1 MKQKSIKEITSE
13 IQQYATIDAINGSIY
28 NEDERKGVQNALI
41 KRIKQLEKIE
51 ELNLKYEKMNQYE
64 NRILSENQD
73 ALICGIDEVGR
84 GPLAGPVVA
93 SAVILERGHH
103 YLGITDSKALS
114 QSKRSFFEQEIYNK
128 ALSVGIG
135 IATVE
140 EIDELNIY
148 EATKVAMQRAIDQLN
163 YKPDHLLIDAMT
175 LANDIPQTSIIKG
188 DLNSV
193 SIAAASVIAKEYRDK
208 LMTEFNLEYPGY
220 DFDKNKG
227 YGTKTHLEGIEN
239 CGITPIHRKSF
250 EPIKS
255 KVKY

>member
-13 IQQYATIDAINGSIY
+13 IQQYATIDAINGSIH

-227 YGTKTHLEGIEN
+227 YGTKTHLEGIET

>member
-1 MKQKSIKEITSE
+1 MKQKSIKEIVEE
-13 IQQYATIDAINGSIY
+13 INQYLKIQEVEASPY
-28 NEDERKGVQNALI
+28 NEDERKGVQNALS

-51 ELNLKYEKMNQYE
+51 QLHLKYIQMNQYE
-64 NRILSENQD
+64 KQVLDLNKD
-73 ALICGIDEVGR
+73 AVICGIDEVGR

-93 SAVILERGHH
+93 SAVILEQNHQ

-114 QSKRSFFEQEIYNK
+114 QAKRSYFEQEIYNR
-128 ALSVGIG
+128 ARAVSIG

-148 EATKVAMQRAIDQLN
+148 EATKVAMQRAIDQLLI
-163 YKPDHLLIDAMT
+163 KPDHLLIDAMK
-175 LANDIPQTSIIKG
+175 LDNDIPQTSIIKG

-208 LMTEFNLEYPGY
+208 LMSQYHIEYPGY

-227 YGTKTHLEGIEN
+227 YGTKSHLEGLEN
-239 CGITPIHRKSF
+239 YGITPIHRKTF

>member
-1 MKQKSIKEITSE
+1 MKQKSIKEIVEE
-13 IQQYATIDAINGSIY
+13 INQYITIQEVEASPY
-28 NEDERKGVQNALI
+28 NEDERKGVQNALS

-51 ELNLKYEKMNQYE
+51 QLHHKYIQMNQYE
-64 NRILSENQD
+64 KQVLDLNKD
-73 ALICGIDEVGR
+73 AVICGIDEVGR

-93 SAVILERGHH
+93 SAVILEQDHQ

-114 QSKRSFFEQEIYNK
+114 QAKRSYFEQEIYNR
-128 ALSVGIG
+128 ARSVGIG

-148 EATKVAMQRAIDQLN
+148 EATKIAMQRAIDQLSV
-163 YKPDHLLIDAMT
+163 KPDHLLIDAMK
-175 LANDIPQTSIIKG
+175 LDNGIPQTSIIKG

-208 LMTEFNLEYPGY
+208 LMSQYHIEYPGY

-227 YGTKTHLEGIEN
+227 YGTKTHLEGLEN
-239 CGITPIHRKSF
+239 YGITPIHRKTF

>member
-1 MKQKSIKEITSE
+1 MKQKSIKEIVEE
-13 IQQYATIDAINGSIY
+13 INQFLTIQEVEASPY
-28 NEDERKGVQNALI
+28 NEDERKGVQNALS

-51 ELNLKYEKMNQYE
+51 QLHHKYIQMNQYE
-64 NRILSENQD
+64 KQVLDLNKD
-73 ALICGIDEVGR
+73 AVICGIDEVGR

-93 SAVILERGHH
+93 SAVILEQDHQ

-114 QSKRSFFEQEIYNK
+114 QAKRSYFEQEIYNR
-128 ALSVGIG
+128 ARSVGIG

-148 EATKVAMQRAIDQLN
+148 EATKVAMQRAIDQLSV
-163 YKPDHLLIDAMT
+163 KPDHLLIDAMK
-175 LANDIPQTSIIKG
+175 LDNGIPQTSIIKG

-208 LMTEFNLEYPGY
+208 LMSQYHNDYPGY

-227 YGTKTHLEGIEN
+227 YGTKTHLEGLEN
-239 CGITPIHRKSF
+239 YGITPIHRKTF

>member
-1 MKQKSIKEITSE
+1 MKQKSIKEIVEE
-13 IQQYATIDAINGSIY
+13 INQYLKIQEVEASPY
-28 NEDERKGVQNALI
+28 NEDERKGVQNALS

-51 ELNLKYEKMNQYE
+51 QLHLKYIQMNQYE
-64 NRILSENQD
+64 KQVLDLNKD
-73 ALICGIDEVGR
+73 AVICGIDEVGR

-93 SAVILERGHH
+93 SAVILEQDHQ

-114 QSKRSFFEQEIYNK
+114 QAKRSYFEQEIYNR
-128 ALSVGIG
+128 ARAVGIG

-148 EATKVAMQRAIDQLN
+148 EATKVAMQRAIDQLSI
-163 YKPDHLLIDAMT
+163 KPDHLLIDAMK
-175 LANDIPQTSIIKG
+175 LDNGIPQTSIIKG

-208 LMTEFNLEYPGY
+208 LMSQYHIEYPGY

-227 YGTKTHLEGIEN
+227 YGTKSHLEGLEN
-239 CGITPIHRKSF
+239 YGFTPIHRKTF

>member
-1 MKQKSIKEITSE
+1 MKQKSIKEIVEE
-13 IQQYATIDAINGSIY
+13 INQYLTIQEVEASPY
-28 NEDERKGVQNALI
+28 NEDERKGVQNALS

-51 ELNLKYEKMNQYE
+51 QLHHKYIQMNQYE
-64 NRILSENQD
+64 KQVLDLNKD
-73 ALICGIDEVGR
+73 AVICGIDEVGR

-93 SAVILERGHH
+93 SAVILEQDHQ

-114 QSKRSFFEQEIYNK
+114 QAKRSYFEQEIYNR
-128 ALSVGIG
+128 ARSVGIG

-148 EATKVAMQRAIDQLN
+148 EATKIAMQRAIDQLSV
-163 YKPDHLLIDAMT
+163 KPDHLLIDAMK
-175 LANDIPQTSIIKG
+175 LDNGIPQTSIIKG

-208 LMTEFNLEYPGY
+208 LMAQYHIEYPGY

-227 YGTKTHLEGIEN
+227 YGTKTHLEGLEN
-239 CGITPIHRKSF
+239 YGITPIHRKTF

>member
-51 ELNLKYEKMNQYE
+51 ELSLKYEKMNQYE
-64 NRILSENQD
+64 NRILSANED

-208 LMTEFNLEYPGY
+208 LMTELNLEYPGY

>member
-64 NRILSENQD
+64 NRILSANED

-227 YGTKTHLEGIEN
+227 YGTKTHLEGIET

>member
-1 MKQKSIKEITSE
+1 MKQKSIKEIVEE
-13 IQQYATIDAINGSIY
+13 INQFLTIQEVEASPY
-28 NEDERKGVQNALI
+28 NKDERKGVQNALS

-51 ELNLKYEKMNQYE
+51 QLHHKYIQMNQYE
-64 NRILSENQD
+64 KQVLDLNKD
-73 ALICGIDEVGR
+73 AVICGIDEVGR

-93 SAVILERGHH
+93 SAVILEQDHR

-114 QSKRSFFEQEIYNK
+114 QAKRSYFEQEIYNR
-128 ALSVGIG
+128 ARSVGIG

-148 EATKVAMQRAIDQLN
+148 EATKVAMQRAIDQLSV
-163 YKPDHLLIDAMT
+163 KPDHLLIDAMK
-175 LANDIPQTSIIKG
+175 LDNGIPQTSIIKG

-208 LMTEFNLEYPGY
+208 LMSQYHNDYPGY

-239 CGITPIHRKSF
+239 YGITPIHRKTF

>member
-28 NEDERKGVQNALI
+28 NEDERKGVQSALS

-227 YGTKTHLEGIEN
+227 YGTKTHLEGIET

>member
-1 MKQKSIKEITSE
+1 MKQKSIKEIVEE
-13 IQQYATIDAINGSIY
+13 INQYLTIQEVEASPY
-28 NEDERKGVQNALI
+28 NEDERKGVQNALS

-51 ELNLKYEKMNQYE
+51 QLYHKYIQMNQYE
-64 NRILSENQD
+64 KQVLDLNKD
-73 ALICGIDEVGR
+73 AVICGIDEVGR

-93 SAVILERGHH
+93 SAVILEQDHQ

-114 QSKRSFFEQEIYNK
+114 QTKRSYFEQEIYNR
-128 ALSVGIG
+128 ARAVGIG

-148 EATKVAMQRAIDQLN
+148 EATKVAMQRAIDQLSV
-163 YKPDHLLIDAMT
+163 KPDHLLIDAMK
-175 LANDIPQTSIIKG
+175 LDNGIPQTSIIKG

-208 LMTEFNLEYPGY
+208 LMSQYHTEYPGY

-227 YGTKTHLEGIEN
+227 YGTKTHLEGLEN
-239 CGITPIHRKSF
+239 YGITPIHRKTF

>member
-135 IATVE
+135 IASVE

-227 YGTKTHLEGIEN
+227 YGTKTHLEGIEA

>member
-1 MKQKSIKEITSE
+1 MKQKSIKEIVEEVNQYLT
-13 IQQYATIDAINGSIY
+13 IQEVEASPY
-28 NEDERKGVQNALI
+28 NEDERKGVQNALS

-51 ELNLKYEKMNQYE
+51 QLQHKYIQMNQYE
-64 NRILSENQD
+64 KQVLDLNKD
-73 ALICGIDEVGR
+73 AVICGIDEVGR

-93 SAVILERGHH
+93 SAVILEQDHQ

-114 QSKRSFFEQEIYNK
+114 QAKRSYFEQEIYNR
-128 ALSVGIG
+128 ARSVGIG

-148 EATKVAMQRAIDQLN
+148 EATKVAMQRAIDQLSV
-163 YKPDHLLIDAMT
+163 KPDHLLIDAMK
-175 LANDIPQTSIIKG
+175 LDNGIPQTSIIKG

-208 LMTEFNLEYPGY
+208 LMSQYHNDYPGY

-227 YGTKTHLEGIEN
+227 YGTKTHLEGLEN
-239 CGITPIHRKSF
+239 YGITPIHRKTF

>member
-227 YGTKTHLEGIEN
+227 YGTKTHLEGIET

>member
-1 MKQKSIKEITSE
+1 MKQKSIKEIVEEVNQYLT
-13 IQQYATIDAINGSIY
+13 IQEVEASPY
-28 NEDERKGVQNALI
+28 NEDERKGVQNALR

-51 ELNLKYEKMNQYE
+51 QLHHKYIQMNQYE
-64 NRILSENQD
+64 KQVLDLNKD
-73 ALICGIDEVGR
+73 AVICGIDEVGR

-93 SAVILERGHH
+93 SAVILEQDHQ

-114 QSKRSFFEQEIYNK
+114 QAKRSYFEQEIYNR
-128 ALSVGIG
+128 ARSVGIG

-148 EATKVAMQRAIDQLN
+148 EATKVAMQRAIDQLSV
-163 YKPDHLLIDAMT
+163 KPDHLLIDAMK
-175 LANDIPQTSIIKG
+175 LDNGIPQTSIIKG

-208 LMTEFNLEYPGY
+208 LMSQYHIEYPGY

-227 YGTKTHLEGIEN
+227 YGTKTHLEGLEN
-239 CGITPIHRKSF
+239 YGITPIHRKTF

>member
-1 MKQKSIKEITSE
+1 MKQKSIKEIVEE
-13 IQQYATIDAINGSIY
+13 INQYLTIQEVEASPY
-28 NEDERKGVQNALI
+28 NEDERKGVQNALS

-51 ELNLKYEKMNQYE
+51 QLHHKYIQMNQYE
-64 NRILSENQD
+64 KQVLDLNKD
-73 ALICGIDEVGR
+73 AVICGIDEVGR

-93 SAVILERGHH
+93 SAVILEQDHQ

-114 QSKRSFFEQEIYNK
+114 QAKRSYFEQEIYNR
-128 ALSVGIG
+128 ARSVGIG

-148 EATKVAMQRAIDQLN
+148 EATKVAMQRAIDQLSV
-163 YKPDHLLIDAMT
+163 KPDHLLIDAMK
-175 LANDIPQTSIIKG
+175 LDNGIPQTFIIKG

-208 LMTEFNLEYPGY
+208 LMSQYHIEYPGY

-227 YGTKTHLEGIEN
+227 YGTKSHLEGLEN
-239 CGITPIHRKSF
+239 YGITPIHRKTF

>member
-13 IQQYATIDAINGSIY
+13 IHQYATIDEINGSIY
-28 NEDERKGVQNALI
+28 NEDDRKGVQNALS

-51 ELNLKYEKMNQYE
+51 EMNLKYQKMNEYE
-64 NRILSENQD
+64 NRILSENED

-103 YLGITDSKALS
+103 YIGITDSKALS

-148 EATKVAMQRAIDQLN
+148 EATKVAMQRAVNQLN

-227 YGTKTHLEGIEN
+227 YGTKTHLEGIET

>member
-1 MKQKSIKEITSE
+1 MKQKSIKEIVEE
-13 IQQYATIDAINGSIY
+13 INQYLKIQEVEASPY
-28 NEDERKGVQNALI
+28 NEDERKGVQNALS

-51 ELNLKYEKMNQYE
+51 QLHHKYIQMNQYE
-64 NRILSENQD
+64 KQVLDLNKD
-73 ALICGIDEVGR
+73 AVICGIDEVGR

-93 SAVILERGHH
+93 SAVILEQNHQ

-114 QSKRSFFEQEIYNK
+114 QAKRSYFEQEIYNR
-128 ALSVGIG
+128 ARAVGIG

-148 EATKVAMQRAIDQLN
+148 EATKVAMQRAIDQLLI
-163 YKPDHLLIDAMT
+163 KPDHLLIDAMK
-175 LANDIPQTSIIKG
+175 LDNDIPQTSIIKG

-208 LMTEFNLEYPGY
+208 LMSQYHIDYPGY

-227 YGTKTHLEGIEN
+227 YGTKAHLEGLEN
-239 CGITPIHRKSF
+239 YGITPIHRKTF

>member
-64 NRILSENQD
+64 NRIISANED

-227 YGTKTHLEGIEN
+227 YVTKTHLEGIET

>member
-1 MKQKSIKEITSE
+1 MKQKSIKEIVEE
-13 IQQYATIDAINGSIY
+13 INQYLKIQEVEASPY
-28 NEDERKGVQNALI
+28 NEDERKGVQNALS

-51 ELNLKYEKMNQYE
+51 QLHLKYIQMNQYE
-64 NRILSENQD
+64 KQVLDLNKD
-73 ALICGIDEVGR
+73 AVICGIDEVGR
-84 GPLAGPVVA
+84 GPLVGPVVA
-93 SAVILERGHH
+93 SAVILEQDHQ

-114 QSKRSFFEQEIYNK
+114 QAKRSYFEQEIYNR
-128 ALSVGIG
+128 ARAVGIG

-148 EATKVAMQRAIDQLN
+148 EATKVAMQRAIDQLSI
-163 YKPDHLLIDAMT
+163 KPDHLLIDAMK
-175 LANDIPQTSIIKG
+175 LDNGIPQTSIIKG

-208 LMTEFNLEYPGY
+208 LMSQYHIEYPGY

-227 YGTKTHLEGIEN
+227 YGTKSHLEGLEN
-239 CGITPIHRKSF
+239 YGITPIHRKTF

>member
-1 MKQKSIKEITSE
+1 MKQKSIKEIVEE
-13 IQQYATIDAINGSIY
+13 IKQYLTIQEVEASPY
-28 NEDERKGVQNALI
+28 NEDERKGVQSALS

-51 ELNLKYEKMNQYE
+51 QLHHKYIQMNQYE
-64 NRILSENQD
+64 KQVLDLNKD
-73 ALICGIDEVGR
+73 AVICGIDEVGR

-93 SAVILERGHH
+93 SAVILEQNHQ

-114 QSKRSFFEQEIYNK
+114 QAKRSYFEQEIYNR
-128 ALSVGIG
+128 ARAVGIG

-148 EATKVAMQRAIDQLN
+148 EATKVAMQRAIDQLLI
-163 YKPDHLLIDAMT
+163 KPDHLLIDAMK
-175 LANDIPQTSIIKG
+175 LDNDIPQTSIIKG

-208 LMTEFNLEYPGY
+208 LMSQNHIDYPGY

-227 YGTKTHLEGIEN
+227 YGTKAHLEGLEN
-239 CGITPIHRKSF
+239 YGITPIHRKTF

>member
-1 MKQKSIKEITSE
+1 MKQKSIKEIVEE
-13 IQQYATIDAINGSIY
+13 IKQYLTIQEVEASPY
-28 NEDERKGVQNALI
+28 NEDERKGVQSALS

-51 ELNLKYEKMNQYE
+51 QLHHNYIQMNQYE
-64 NRILSENQD
+64 KQVLDLNKD
-73 ALICGIDEVGR
+73 AVICGIDEVGR

-93 SAVILERGHH
+93 SAVILEQNHQ

-114 QSKRSFFEQEIYNK
+114 QAKRSYFEQEIYNR
-128 ALSVGIG
+128 ARAVGIG

-148 EATKVAMQRAIDQLN
+148 EATKVAMQRAIDQLLI
-163 YKPDHLLIDAMT
+163 KPDHLLIDAMK
-175 LANDIPQTSIIKG
+175 LDNDIPQTSIIKG

-208 LMTEFNLEYPGY
+208 LMSQYHIDYPGY

-227 YGTKTHLEGIEN
+227 YGTKAHLEGLEN
-239 CGITPIHRKSF
+239 YGITPIHRKTF

>member
-13 IQQYATIDAINGSIY
+13 IQQYATIDAINGSIH

-163 YKPDHLLIDAMT
+163 YKPDHLLIDAMR
-175 LANDIPQTSIIKG
+175 LSNDIPQTSIIKG

-227 YGTKTHLEGIEN
+227 YGTKTHLEGIET

>member
-1 MKQKSIKEITSE
+1 MKQKSIKEIVEE
-13 IQQYATIDAINGSIY
+13 INQYLTIQEVEASPY
-28 NEDERKGVQNALI
+28 NEDERKGVQNALS

-51 ELNLKYEKMNQYE
+51 QLHHKYIQMNQYE
-64 NRILSENQD
+64 KQVLDLNKD
-73 ALICGIDEVGR
+73 AVICGIDEVGR

-93 SAVILERGHH
+93 SAVILEQDHQ

-114 QSKRSFFEQEIYNK
+114 QAKRSYFEQEIYNR
-128 ALSVGIG
+128 ARSVGIG

-148 EATKVAMQRAIDQLN
+148 EATKIAMQRAIDQLSV
-163 YKPDHLLIDAMT
+163 KPDHLLIDAMK
-175 LANDIPQTSIIKG
+175 LDNGIPQTSIIKG

-208 LMTEFNLEYPGY
+208 LMSQYHIEYPGY

-227 YGTKTHLEGIEN
+227 YGTKTHLEGLEN
-239 CGITPIHRKSF
+239 YGITPIHRKTF